1 MARPYQPSLLR
12 LLHGTTAAGVVLAW
26 LSGLF
31 VYSQYDGRWG
41 RLPIRLPGEWI
52 DIHGTVGVALLPLA
66 VLFAA
71 YAFTLGRR
79 QLARASNALALTA
92 LALAIGS
99 GKLMQEDWLRQG
111 NLSQL
116 VYSLHLIAWGVM
128 AMAVLAHLAGVL
140 ARGGWPLA
148 GSMASLRLKAG
159 DRPADWPRQL
169 AKAVRRSDPPA
180 RR

>member
-12 LLHGTTAAGVVLAW
+12 LLHGTTAAGV
-26 LSGLF
+26 
-31 VYSQYDGRWG
+31 
-41 RLPIRLPGEWI
+41 
-52 DIHGTVGVALLPLA
+52 LLPLA
-66 VLFAA
+66 M
-71 YAFTLGRR
+71 
-79 QLARASNALALTA
+79 
-92 LALAIGS
+92 AIGT